1 MLGLGPW
8 TVSNRHSEADESFPP
23 SRSHKTCSS
32 PRQGSS
38 KIYQGASKSGCGLRY
53 DLKVFASGMPADL
66 EQVAS
71 LGLATFSLK
80 APSFDY

>member
-1 MLGLGPW
+1 
-8 TVSNRHSEADESFPP
+8 VSNRHWEPDESSRP

-53 DLKVFASGMPADL
+53 DLKVFALGMPADL
-66 EQVAS
+66 EQVTS
-71 LGLATFSLK
+71 LNLITFSLK
-80 APSFDY
+80 APSFD

>member
-1 MLGLGPW
+1 M
-8 TVSNRHSEADESFPP
+8 SNRHWEADESSLP

-53 DLKVFASGMPADL
+53 DLKVFASGKPADL
-66 EQVAS
+66 EQVAN
-71 LGLATFSLK
+71 LGLATFYLK
-80 APSFDY
+80 VLSFDY